1 MDNVYYNRW
10 LEKKLKGNLSKNKI
24 RLIFGARQ
32 TGKTMLL
39 NKLMP
44 KDKTKNYNLQDSRL
58 RRRYEKDP
66 SLFSRELQVLDKK
79 IKNIFVDEIQ
89 KVPELLDEIQYIY
102 DLNKTRFQFFLTG
115 SSARKLRKS
124 TANLLPGRS
133 HIYNLFPVSLFEE
146 ENCEKSV
153 IKKEKCLSNPFPEKS
168 LEWKLLYGNLPGVRN
183 ETAGS
188 AIETLDA
195 YVTNYLEEEIRKEA
209 LVKKISSFEIFL
221 QLAAIENSK
230 QVNLLK
236 MSKESGIPVSTLK
249 NYYQTLVDTFVGYWM
264 PAFKA
269 SPRKRVLTT
278 PRFYF
283 FDIGV
288 RNAAAELNLNKTILS
303 ELGGFLFESLVGL
316 ELLQKAV
323 CYGRGYNVSF
333 WRTVSGAEVDF
344 IFETPKEIIPI
355 EVKWSENPKVSHA
368 KNIEKF
374 IDIYPEKAKKG
385 FVVCRTDEPV
395 KISKRVTAIPYNF
408 L

>member
-1 MDNVYYNRW
+1 
-10 LEKKLKGNLSKNKI
+10 
-24 RLIFGARQ
+24 
-32 TGKTMLL
+32 
-39 NKLMP
+39 
-44 KDKTKNYNLQDSRL
+44 
-58 RRRYEKDP
+58 
-66 SLFSRELQVLDKK
+66 
-79 IKNIFVDEIQ
+79 
-89 KVPELLDEIQYIY
+89 
-102 DLNKTRFQFFLTG
+102 
-115 SSARKLRKS
+115 
-124 TANLLPGRS
+124 
-133 HIYNLFPVSLFEE
+133 
-146 ENCEKSV
+146 
-153 IKKEKCLSNPFPEKS
+153 
-168 LEWKLLYGNLPGVRN
+168 
-183 ETAGS
+183 
-188 AIETLDA
+188 IETLDA

-221 QLAAIENSK
+221 QLAAIENGK

-303 ELGGFLFESLVGL
+303 ELGGLLFESLVGL

-355 EVKWSENPKVSHA
+355 EVKWSENPKVSYA